1 MLQSLANYEEFFD
14 NNICHALFRAVKIEH
29 SPRGLVGTG
38 TNQDGR
44 NEPNRVLIGTSSSN
58 TKWDRIKSIKIASV
72 DYIIYLVAFGCCY
85 IETYLVIGPSRVG
98 LAACLVM
105 KLSGNLRSAG
115 RESLLLI
122 SSWFYK
128 VIDSVISYT
137 GFITNT
143 IQRNVVPGLTTSEG
157 QLAFDGASHG

>member
-1 MLQSLANYEEFFD
+1 MGSYKKQQDCLPITLHRKLGSLNY
-14 NNICHALFRAVKIEH
+14 C
-29 SPRGLVGTG
+29 
-38 TNQDGR
+38 Q
-44 NEPNRVLIGTSSSN
+44 
-58 TKWDRIKSIKIASV
+58 
-72 DYIIYLVAFGCCY
+72 

-128 VIDSVISYT
+128 VIDSDKDCT
-137 GFITNT
+137 GYNKTLFIEMLYLVRQLPKANWL
-143 IQRNVVPGLTTSEG
+143 LTELHMGDLSCPNLRLYFEFSST
-157 QLAFDGASHG
+157 

>member
-1 MLQSLANYEEFFD
+1 MLQSLANYEEFFNN

-38 TNQDGR
+38 TNQDGKF
-44 NEPNRVLIGTSSSN
+44 EPNRVLIGTSSSN
-58 TKWDRIKSIKIASV
+58 TKWDRIKINKIACRLH
-72 DYIIYLVAFGCCY
+72 YIITYCQ

-128 VIDSVISYT
+128 VIDS
-137 GFITNT
+137 
-143 IQRNVVPGLTTSEG
+143 
-157 QLAFDGASHG
+157 

>member
-1 MLQSLANYEEFFD
+1 MIRSV
-14 NNICHALFRAVKIEH
+14 HGPRA
-29 SPRGLVGTG
+29 LVGTG
-38 TNQDGR
+38 TNQDGKY
-44 NEPNRVLIGTSSSN
+44 EPNRVLIGTSSSN
-58 TKWDRIKSIKIASV
+58 TKWDRIKSIKIACSRLHH
-72 DYIIYLVAFGCCY
+72 ILGGLGCCY

-128 VIDSVISYT
+128 VIDSVTSYT

-143 IQRNVVPGLTTSEG
+143 IHIKLGSYPIYIKHKFISYLY
-157 QLAFDGASHG
+157 